1 MRFGITA
8 QRIQTPPPR
17 GQTTSIEK
25 EKTMSLKHLI
35 ASTVLALTVA
45 GGLAAHASPST
56 ANAAAATC
64 QTTVLEQVPVT
75 GHQTTHGYL
84 YLMRDLCDGNIFLR
98 ESTDLWGSYVTE
110 KLTTPTGSV
119 VSSANLT
126 WGGHVDTAE
135 VPYTS
140 GVTYSFYGYVSGFW
154 GDTYYGGALYT
165 AP

>member
-1 MRFGITA
+1 
-8 QRIQTPPPR
+8 
-17 GQTTSIEK
+17 
-25 EKTMSLKHLI
+25 MSLKHLI
-35 ASTVLALTVA
+35 ASTVLALAVA
-45 GGLAAHASPST
+45 TGAGSLAAHASPSA
-56 ANAAAATC
+56 ANATRATAATC

-119 VSSANLT
+119 VNSANLT